1 VNLHTV
7 LRLPTGIFYAQG
19 VKSNVLF
26 FDNKK
31 ASDSSQTKEIW
42 FYDYR
47 TNVHHTPKKN
57 PLSFE
62 HLKEFIECY
71 NPADIRKR
79 KETWSE
85 QNPEGRWKKY
95 SSKEILARDKT
106 NLDIFWLKDDSLID
120 LDNLPEPEVLLTEI
134 IDNIESALENFKTI
148 RESLDQSNT
157 N

>member
-1 VNLHTV
+1 M
-7 LRLPTGIFYAQG
+7 
-19 VKSNVLF
+19 F

-31 ASDSSQTKEIW
+31 ASDSPQTKEIW

-57 PLSFE
+57 PLSFD

-71 NPADIRKR
+71 NPTDITKR

-85 QNPEGRWKKY
+85 QKLAGRWRKY
-95 SSKEILARDKT
+95 SSKEILAREKV
-106 NLDIFWLKDDSLID
+106 NMDIFWLKDDSLID
-120 LDNLPEPEVLLTEI
+120 MDNLPEPDVLLTEI

-148 RESLDQSNT
+148 RESLT
-157 N
+157 

>member
-1 VNLHTV
+1 M
-7 LRLPTGIFYAQG
+7 
-19 VKSNVLF
+19 LF

-31 ASDSSQTKEIW
+31 ASDSPQTKEIW

-57 PLSFE
+57 PLSFD

-71 NPADIRKR
+71 NPTDITKR

-85 QNPEGRWKKY
+85 QKLAGRWRKY
-95 SSKEILARDKT
+95 SSKEILAREKV
-106 NLDIFWLKDDSLID
+106 NMDIFWLKDDSLID
-120 LDNLPEPEVLLTEI
+120 MDNLPEPDVLLTEI

-148 RESLDQSNT
+148 RESLT
-157 N
+157 

>member
-1 VNLHTV
+1 
-7 LRLPTGIFYAQG
+7 
-19 VKSNVLF
+19 VLF

-31 ASDSSQTKEIW
+31 ASDSPQTKEIW

-57 PLSFE
+57 PLSFD

-71 NPADIRKR
+71 NPTDITKR

-85 QNPEGRWKKY
+85 QKLAGRWRKY
-95 SSKEILARDKT
+95 SSKEILAREKV
-106 NLDIFWLKDDSLID
+106 NMDIFWLKDDSLID
-120 LDNLPEPEVLLTEI
+120 MDNLPEPDVLLTEI

-148 RESLDQSNT
+148 RESLT
-157 N
+157 